1 MMAAVSSGPIPAN
14 VLIDCVEGDAANVT
28 RTLHR
33 LAARGWLHGTFDSDV
48 SDDRIVGTWGR
59 SNEPK
64 RDGTVAL
71 RSRMHARVLE
81 ALVEAPERARIH
93 QRILSSLESQP
104 IETAAD
110 AGRLA
115 FHAALSVDRQRALEY
130 HLRAAEF
137 AATAGEHAQAA
148 EWHKR
153 CAELQREEG
162 DHEGA
167 LASSRA
173 AILAF
178 LKAREGRGAD
188 PAREAA
194 AALRVCDETTV
205 RLQYTTPQQRALF
218 AMLHA
223 EVLLLAGWP
232 TSAVRLLEA
241 AMKEQAVWTRETRA
255 QLETMHAHL
264 ALRTGQARDVEFALR
279 TALQVAEQR
288 RDAALEGRA
297 LAGLAIL
304 LAHSD
309 RVPEA
314 DGAVASALALAARS
328 GDVEVRTLA
337 LASMGAVLE
346 ALGDT
351 AAAAERY
358 DEALSLTSGDGA
370 LNARAEMTTR
380 SMMLWLRAGVD
391 AVAAKR
397 ADTLEDIA
405 RKQRCDAL
413 AQLVVCVRAV
423 ITAHA
428 FPEAIGMQPF
438 ERAYEAARDEF
449 VVESI
454 FVLELRAY
462 ALVALGSVEEAALV
476 RDDAATAAER
486 CGWTSYARQ
495 LRES

>member
-1 MMAAVSSGPIPAN
+1 
-14 VLIDCVEGDAANVT
+14 
-28 RTLHR
+28 
-33 LAARGWLHGTFDSDV
+33 
-48 SDDRIVGTWGR
+48 
-59 SNEPK
+59 
-64 RDGTVAL
+64 
-71 RSRMHARVLE
+71 
-81 ALVEAPERARIH
+81 
-93 QRILSSLESQP
+93 
-104 IETAAD
+104 
-110 AGRLA
+110 
-115 FHAALSVDRQRALEY
+115 
-130 HLRAAEF
+130 
-137 AATAGEHAQAA
+137 
-148 EWHKR
+148 
-153 CAELQREEG
+153 
-162 DHEGA
+162 
-167 LASSRA
+167 
-173 AILAF
+173 
-178 LKAREGRGAD
+178 
-188 PAREAA
+188 
-194 AALRVCDETTV
+194 
-205 RLQYTTPQQRALF
+205 
-218 AMLHA
+218 
-223 EVLLLAGWP
+223 
-232 TSAVRLLEA
+232 
-241 AMKEQAVWTRETRA
+241 
-255 QLETMHAHL
+255 MHAHL
-264 ALRTGQARDVEFALR
+264 ALRTGPARDVEFALR

-380 SMMLWLRAGVD
+380 SMMLWLRAGAD

-462 ALVALGSVEEAALV
+462 ALVSLGSVEEAALV
-476 RDDAATAAER
+476 RDDAATAAGR